1 MDNLTKFVTSALRRA
16 YDRGETDVNG
26 QILKETAELMIQRRD
41 DIFHIG
47 GDSDIFHIDSDST
60 NEKPLTEQAVG

>member
-26 QILKETAELMIQRRD
+26 QILKETAELMIQHRD
-41 DIFHIG
+41 DLFHIG
-47 GDSDIFHIDSDST
+47 GDSDIFRIDGNST
-60 NEKPLTEQAVG
+60 DEKPPSEQSAG